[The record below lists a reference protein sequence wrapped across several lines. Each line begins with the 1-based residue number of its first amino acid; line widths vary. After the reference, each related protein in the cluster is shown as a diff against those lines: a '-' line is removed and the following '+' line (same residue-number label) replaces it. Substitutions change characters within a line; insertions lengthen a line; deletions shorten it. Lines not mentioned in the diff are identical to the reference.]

1 MYNDFREANAIL
13 EDAKKAMDKK
23 RDFQIGEIFFIY
35 NKGFEGYC
43 VFELDHPT
51 MFIHGDFDLSVEPV
65 LDYRSDELKGYRIM
79 ARAGMDF
86 MSEVSASIYINE
98 GEFVCH

>member
-43 VFELDHPT
+43 VFELGHP
-51 MFIHGDFDLSVEPV
+51 MFVHGNFDLSVEPV
-65 LDYRSDELKGYRIM
+65 IDYRADDLKGYRIL
-79 ARAGMDF
+79 ATAGMDF
-86 MSEVSASIYINE
+86 RNEVRASIYIE
-98 GEFVCH
+98 GGEFICQ